1 MYVLS
6 FTYYIDDFQSCEG
19 KNAFLDLKKNQL
31 KQLFPIS

>member
-6 FTYYIDDFQSCEG
+6 FTYYIDDIFFFFRFW
-19 KNAFLDLKKNQL
+19 NAFLDFKNQL

>member
-19 KNAFLDLKKNQL
+19 KNAFLDFKNQL